1 MDSVVAV
8 SRGGKASEAA
18 VAAHAH
24 MLQHQQR
31 GNENDL
37 MQQRGNNGHVAI
49 DDHRNGNVVM
59 PPGGGGGSV
68 YAESVISS
76 AAPLVSSRA

>member
-8 SRGGKASEAA
+8 SRGGKAGEAAA

-24 MLQHQQR
+24 MLQHQMS
-31 GNENDL
+31 NENDL
-37 MQQRGNNGHVAI
+37 RQRGSNGHVGI
-49 DDHRNGNVVM
+49 DDHRNGNVM
-59 PPGGGGGSV
+59 PIGGGGAGGSV

-76 AAPLVSSRA
+76 AAPLVS

>member
-24 MLQHQQR
+24 MLQHQMS
-31 GNENDL
+31 NENDL
-37 MQQRGNNGHVAI
+37 RQRGSNGHVV
-49 DDHRNGNVVM
+49 DDHRNGNVM
-59 PPGGGGGSV
+59 PIGGGGAGGSV

-76 AAPLVSSRA
+76 AAPLV

>member
-8 SRGGKASEAA
+8 SRGGKAGEAAA

-24 MLQHQQR
+24 MLQHQMS
-31 GNENDL
+31 NENDL
-37 MQQRGNNGHVAI
+37 RQRGNNGHVV
-49 DDHRNGNVVM
+49 DDHRNGNVM
-59 PPGGGGGSV
+59 PIGGGGGGGSV

-76 AAPLVSSRA
+76 AAPLV